1 MLKAVDATG
10 RRRARPPNTEVRVSK
25 RWIQVTA
32 VVIAVALTLS
42 ALYYLFASL

>member
-1 MLKAVDATG
+1 LLKTVDATG

-32 VVIAVALTLS
+32 VVIAVALTQS
-42 ALYYLFASL
+42 ARYYQFAPL